1 MKKILSLLAAIL
13 ISINISAQA
22 EWDFGEISS
31 MDFSELNN
39 DTDNWYYDE
48 GKERY
53 SFQKALTE
61 QELVA
66 GGSTLGFT
74 QGLFFTAPAIAEGK
88 TKADGIVRL
97 DIAHLCLNLNGSVTV
112 KIKNQKKG
120 NVLTIIASS
129 SNSSTARTI
138 NIISNITNTNS
149 FGETSTKK
157 QTYTGTVTEDG
168 DIAFQTGGGH
178 YVYSITIEDPSQVIP
193 DDNTNNAVAFNLF
206 KNQANLQL
214 HNGDTKYY
222 NTESLSSIDIDGSTI
237 TVNAAGANEPDV
249 YNGTVAK
256 LGFKKAVA
264 DDGAQGSA
272 DNSDASKVQITEAK
286 GWLESAYV

>member
-1 MKKILSLLAAIL
+1 MKKIISLLAAIL

-31 MDFSELNN
+31 VDFSELNN
-39 DTDNWYYDE
+39 DSENWYYDAD
-48 GKERY
+48 KDRY

-66 GGSTLGFT
+66 GGLTLGFT

-138 NIISNITNTNS
+138 NIISNITRRR
-149 FGETSTKK
+149 
-157 QTYTGTVTEDG
+157 
-168 DIAFQTGGGH
+168 
-178 YVYSITIEDPSQVIP
+178 
-193 DDNTNNAVAFNLF
+193 
-206 KNQANLQL
+206 
-214 HNGDTKYY
+214 
-222 NTESLSSIDIDGSTI
+222 
-237 TVNAAGANEPDV
+237 
-249 YNGTVAK
+249 
-256 LGFKKAVA
+256 
-264 DDGAQGSA
+264 
-272 DNSDASKVQITEAK
+272 
-286 GWLESAYV
+286 